1 MKRGICI
8 PGSIISAERIVG
20 GKRKRAYFL
29 NIQFFDGV
37 YKIRYTEAY
46 FGDPNDIL
54 KNRRCNIYKWKG
66 KYIEADFNTLDKEET
81 PDGIIPIKL
90 IWSYPFFRVGK
101 VEDKR

>member
-46 FGDPNDIL
+46 F
-54 KNRRCNIYKWKG
+54 
-66 KYIEADFNTLDKEET
+66 
-81 PDGIIPIKL
+81 
-90 IWSYPFFRVGK
+90 
-101 VEDKR
+101 